1 MPRPSTLYSKCSTV
15 SAAYLAEHPGTPA
28 KQLPKLLKAQYKTLS
43 KKEKQPWVDK
53 AAAAT
58 DSTYKAAAATD
69 ATYKAAAATD
79 ATDKAVDATDKA
91 PKAPKVA
98 KRAPSAYNLFIQDP
112 ANRKQVLDEAQTED
126 LKVPT
131 VVMSALG
138 HKWKSLSA
146 EAKQPW
152 LEKAAEAKA
161 AFQATA
167 PAATAPKVAK
177 RAPSAYNL
185 FIQDAAMRASVQK
198 EGEAMSAKDIMSA
211 LGHKWKSL
219 SAEAKQPWLEK
230 AAEAKAAFQA
240 TAPAA
245 KPRKVAKR
253 APSAYNLF
261 VQDAAMRA
269 SVQKEG
275 EAMSAPDMMRA
286 LGAKWKSLT
295 EEAKQPWLEK
305 AAEAKA
311 KAQVGVVAVE
321 AVPTTPPLAQKSP
334 RPPQAPKKT
343 QVSAKDPR
351 KEEVADSSSNA
362 SSPAEEEQLT
372 PFQTYLQNTR
382 LRQAYQASHDC
393 SEDND
398 ITRGMAMA
406 WMKLTEEQKRNP
418 ETIAF

>member
-1 MPRPSTLYSKCSTV
+1 
-15 SAAYLAEHPGTPA
+15 
-28 KQLPKLLKAQYKTLS
+28 
-43 KKEKQPWVDK
+43 
-53 AAAAT
+53 
-58 DSTYKAAAATD
+58 
-69 ATYKAAAATD
+69 
-79 ATDKAVDATDKA
+79 
-91 PKAPKVA
+91 
-98 KRAPSAYNLFIQDP
+98 
-112 ANRKQVLDEAQTED
+112 
-126 LKVPT
+126 
-131 VVMSALG
+131 
-138 HKWKSLSA
+138 
-146 EAKQPW
+146 
-152 LEKAAEAKA
+152 
-161 AFQATA
+161 
-167 PAATAPKVAK
+167 
-177 RAPSAYNL
+177 
-185 FIQDAAMRASVQK
+185 MRASVQK

-230 AAEAKAAFQA
+230 AAEAKA
-240 TAPAA
+240 
-245 KPRKVAKR
+245 
-253 APSAYNLF
+253 
-261 VQDAAMRA
+261 
-269 SVQKEG
+269 
-275 EAMSAPDMMRA
+275 
-286 LGAKWKSLT
+286 
-295 EEAKQPWLEK
+295 
-305 AAEAKA
+305 

-321 AVPTTPPLAQKSP
+321 AVPTTQPSAQKSP